1 MNSFSSSSC
10 PIIAFASG
18 KGGVGK
24 TLLAITYAHAL
35 AEQGEKVLLF
45 DGDFGLANIDI
56 QLGLSP
62 EHDLSELISGQK
74 AMNQI
79 ITHDFQTGLDLITG
93 RSGHQSL
100 INLPVEKLQQIHD
113 DLMLLA
119 THYDAVI
126 VDLGSGLE
134 KSIQLL
140 AETASLVYVICTD
153 DPASLSDAYAFI
165 KRQLETSPQTDI
177 RVIVN
182 SADSE
187 KEGLRTFETLQ
198 KTCTHFL
205 HFQPVLQG
213 IIRRDIHVKEAV
225 RAQQPLLTLFPN
237 TPAASDIR
245 KLLEK

>member
-1 MNSFSSSSC
+1 MTHFSHQL
-10 PIIAFASG
+10 IAFASG

-24 TLLAITYAHAL
+24 TVLAATYAHAL
-35 AEQGEKVLLF
+35 VQQGQKVLLF

-62 EHDLSELISGQK
+62 THDLADWLNGTH
-74 AMNQI
+74 ALNQI
-79 ITHDFQTGLDLITG
+79 ITHDSQTGLDVITG
-93 RSGHQSL
+93 RNGNQNL
-100 INLPVEKLQQIHD
+100 LNLPIEKIQQIHD
-113 DLMLLA
+113 DLLLLA
-119 THYDAVI
+119 THYDTVV

-134 KSIQLL
+134 KSTQLL
-140 AETASLVYVICTD
+140 AQTTGTVFVICTD
-153 DPASLSDAYAFI
+153 EPTALIDAYAFI
-165 KRQLETSPQTDI
+165 RQMHTQNPQLTI

-187 KEGLRTFETLQ
+187 KQGVRTFETLE

-213 IIRRDIHVKEAV
+213 IVRRDTHVKQAV
-225 RAQQPLLTLFPN
+225 CAQQPLLTLFPD
-237 TPAASDIR
+237 TPAAQDIQ